1 MTSAYPARG
10 NKQAKTFEDVSFEEY
25 VLMSKQQRSSYTS
38 LSPSHYQTQT
48 SFLFHN
54 NRGGARDCPVTDF
67 LGRLEHFDEDFE
79 ILLDFLNVPEMTSYF
94 NQNGKTVTRK
104 NAFGHNHLIKENINE
119 EVADKLAPIYQGK
132 HDVIGES

>member
-1 MTSAYPARG
+1 MTSAYPVRG
-10 NKQAKTFEDVSFEEY
+10 NKPAKTFEDVSFEEY
-25 VLMSKQQRSSYTS
+25 VLMSKQQRKSYTS
-38 LSPSHYQTQT
+38 LSSSHYHTQA
-48 SFLFHN
+48 SFLFN
-54 NRGGARDCPVTDF
+54 FRRDGRDCPITNF

-94 NQNGKTVTRK
+94 NQNGKTVTRR
-104 NAFGHNHLIKENINE
+104 NAFGHNRLNKENNNE